1 MENEVF
7 EAFCF
12 LLYFLVVKGRKVRST
27 TTIFGFCF
35 KVSQFFG
42 VDQFECLS
50 LNIVKYSILCFV
62 FFILIFDAKDPHV
75 SEAND
80 VSQKVRILLF
90 YTHICGIVAE
100 GKVYLVDRSRLLVFA
115 RVNNEILKEWVL
127 FDFIIGTF
135 LIEDKV
141 NVWRSLFERP
151 NLIADC
157 VDVFLCPHFSELSF
171 GVVSEVE
178 V

>member
-1 MENEVF
+1 MRSKIVIL
-7 EAFCF
+7 EACF
-12 LLYFLVVKGRKVRST
+12 T
-27 TTIFGFCF
+27 M
-35 KVSQFFG
+35 SQFFG
-42 VDQFECLS
+42 VDQFKGISPNVVQC
-50 LNIVKYSILCFV
+50 SILCFV
-62 FFILIFDAKDPHV
+62 FFILIFDAKDPHF
-75 SEAND
+75 SEDND
-80 VSQKVRILLF
+80 VSQKVRIFFF

-115 RVNNEILKEWVL
+115 RVNNEILKDWVL

-135 LIEDKV
+135 LIKDKV
-141 NVWRSLFERP
+141 NVWRSLPERP

-157 VDVFLCPHFSELSF
+157 VYLFIGPHFSELSF

>member
-12 LLYFLVVKGRKVRST
+12 LLYFLVVKGRKVRSR
-27 TTIFGFCF
+27 IVILEACF
-35 KVSQFFG
+35 TMSQFFG

-90 YTHICGIVAE
+90 YTHICG
-100 GKVYLVDRSRLLVFA
+100 LLPKG
-115 RVNNEILKEWVL
+115 R
-127 FDFIIGTF
+127 FIWW
-135 LIEDKV
+135 IE
-141 NVWRSLFERP
+141 
-151 NLIADC
+151 ADC
-157 VDVFLCPHFSELSF
+157 SSLLALIMKYLKNGSSLILLSEHFL
-171 GVVSEVE
+171 
-178 V
+178 